1 MAARTL
7 KKLVADLGELA
18 GAPDVST
25 PASLALLREALGSS
39 QQRAVVQ
46 AAELVGKHGVAS
58 LVPALAEA
66 YRSLAGAKA
75 EQDAGCLAK
84 EALVI
89 ALEALE
95 SNDAGLF
102 AAAAGCRQLER
113 SKNLERETAARV
125 RARGLI
131 GLARVGHP
139 DFLLL
144 AGAGLGDRD
153 ASLRLTAA
161 RVIGHRGQYEGA
173 GLLLLRL
180 HASEELP
187 EVASECLRSLL
198 MLAPEHAVG
207 YASNALRVASESE
220 REHLLHALGSAND
233 ERAIELLTGELD
245 RVSLASDRAQVIE
258 AIGLS
263 RRASARALLLTLL
276 RESAPAEANV
286 ALSALAIH
294 RYDPRLREQLVEG
307 SAHSR
312 ELSRRVRELL
322 AD

>member
-1 MAARTL
+1 MASRPL
-7 KKLVADLGELA
+7 KKLIADLGDLA
-18 GAPDVST
+18 AAPDANGA
-25 PASLALLREALGSS
+25 ASQALLREALASS
-39 QQRAVVQ
+39 HQRAVVQ
-46 AAELVGKHGVAS
+46 AAELIAKHGATS
-58 LVPALAEA
+58 LAPALLEA
-66 YRSLAGAKA
+66 YRAFAGAKA

-84 EALVI
+84 EALVT

-102 AAAAGCRQLER
+102 AAAAGCVQLER
-113 SKNLERETAARV
+113 SKNQERDTAARV

-139 DFLLL
+139 DFLVL
-144 AGAGLGDRD
+144 AGAALGDRD

-180 HASEELP
+180 NAVEELP

-198 MLAPEHAVG
+198 VLAPEHAMR
-207 YASNALRVASESE
+207 YAANALRVANDAE

-233 ERAIELLTGELD
+233 ERAIELLTSELD
-245 RVSLASDRAQVIE
+245 RVSLATDRAQVIE

-263 RRASARALLLTLL
+263 RRASARGLLLTLL

-294 RYDPRLREQLVEG
+294 RYDPRLREQLIEG

-322 AD
+322 GD